1 MWLFPCD
8 RVWCDFVE
16 LWNSCLLN
24 TASCCAVQQCVDV
37 YLSQLSAFL
46 MLTCSLPS
54 SLSLF
59 SPFFGPPLPPP
70 PPPQFQKP
78 NEFSPP
84 FRFGTVPNGSTERNI
99 RNNYRDMHSYMTSF
113 HQKNV
118 DEALYSLKTGWGRL
132 ERTGWEDLGGPRGV
146 VREKWRRCLLMQQ
159 TLEMMKAWGDGV
171 RVSFFGQCGW
181 AGSGAAYVLLPL
193 PLLRIAPEPGVDV
206 KANKESWLRT
216 LTNLF
221 FSSPNVSINL
231 YGGSD
236 SGQQQSSS
244 DDSWSLELNDHR
256 ALKRPEASF
265 DGDLSPSWWLSI

>member
-1 MWLFPCD
+1 MNFLRPSGLERCPMGARSATSATTTGTCIPTWPVFTRRMLTKRCT
-8 RVWCDFVE
+8 VWKLGEDDWRGLGGRIWGGRGE
-16 LWNSCLLN
+16 LW
-24 TASCCAVQQCVDV
+24 
-37 YLSQLSAFL
+37 
-46 MLTCSLPS
+46 
-54 SLSLF
+54 
-59 SPFFGPPLPPP
+59 G
-70 PPPQFQKP
+70 K
-78 NEFSPP
+78 
-84 FRFGTVPNGSTERNI
+84 
-99 RNNYRDMHSYMTSF
+99 
-113 HQKNV
+113 
-118 DEALYSLKTGWGRL
+118 
-132 ERTGWEDLGGPRGV
+132 
-146 VREKWRRCLLMQQ
+146 KWRRCLLMQQ

-236 SGQQQSSS
+236 SGQQQTSS

>member
-1 MWLFPCD
+1 MWFCWAVKLVSVEYSELLCCSTVRWSLFVAAQCFSHANMQSPLISLSFFSLF
-8 RVWCDFVE
+8 RTPPPTTTTTSVPEAKWIFSALPVWNGAQWEHGAQHPQQLQGHAFLHDQFSPEECWRSTVQSENWVRTIGEDWVGGFGGGRGE
-16 LWNSCLLN
+16 LW
-24 TASCCAVQQCVDV
+24 
-37 YLSQLSAFL
+37 
-46 MLTCSLPS
+46 
-54 SLSLF
+54 
-59 SPFFGPPLPPP
+59 G
-70 PPPQFQKP
+70 K
-78 NEFSPP
+78 
-84 FRFGTVPNGSTERNI
+84 
-99 RNNYRDMHSYMTSF
+99 
-113 HQKNV
+113 
-118 DEALYSLKTGWGRL
+118 
-132 ERTGWEDLGGPRGV
+132 
-146 VREKWRRCLLMQQ
+146 KWRRCLLMQQ

-265 DGDLSPSWWLSI
+265 DGDLLPSWWLSI